1 MEINY
6 YEIVNGKAQ
15 WKHRNIFYLEMTE
28 LLFEVWCNSYFVES
42 SLNIQTLLA
51 GSLSLC
57 CWWICSLSKTEI
69 FFLYNS
75 YVKLANPMM
84 ISEGRY
90 FVIILPVF
98 FILQKTMYV
107 HFLLNIYL
115 RACIYLKS
123 FDISCVTVIKPLLEV
138 RSQLRSLYLGMIL
151 KWTWVPSSHLPTA
164 VAQSASR
171 WMQLSLKSS
180 HYYLSK

>member
-1 MEINY
+1 
-6 YEIVNGKAQ
+6 
-15 WKHRNIFYLEMTE
+15 MTE

-51 GSLSLC
+51 GSLSWC

-98 FILQKTMYV
+98 FILQKTVYV

-115 RACIYLKS
+115 RIYIK
-123 FDISCVTVIKPLLEV
+123 SCVTVIKPLLEV
-138 RSQLRSLYLGMIL
+138 RSQLWSLCLGVIL

-180 HYYLSK
+180 HYYLSQ